1 MRTRRLG
8 DLEVSAIGLGC
19 MSLSGAYASE
29 LPDRSAAIAVVR
41 RAVELGVTIFD
52 SAEVYGPFINE
63 EIVGEALQPVRDQV
77 VIATKFGF
85 GFDDAGRQ
93 TGGLDSRPE
102 RIRRVVDESLAR
114 LRTDRIDLLYQ
125 HRVDPAVPIEDVAGT
140 VGELVA
146 AGKVA
151 HFGLS
156 EAAASTVR
164 RANAVHP
171 VAAVQSEYS
180 LWSRDR
186 ETDLLPVLDELGIG
200 FVPFSPLGR
209 GFLTGALD
217 ASATFGDTDLRAS
230 MPRFQAEAM
239 VANRALVDALGA
251 IAADAEAT
259 PAQIALAW
267 LLTRGPS
274 IVPIPGT
281 KRADRLEE
289 NSAAA
294 ALDLTV
300 EQLARIQ
307 DAVDAIEIVGARYSE
322 QLERLTNG

>member
-1 MRTRRLG
+1 
-8 DLEVSAIGLGC
+8 
-19 MSLSGAYASE
+19 
-29 LPDRSAAIAVVR
+29 
-41 RAVELGVTIFD
+41 
-52 SAEVYGPFINE
+52 
-63 EIVGEALQPVRDQV
+63 
-77 VIATKFGF
+77 
-85 GFDDAGRQ
+85 
-93 TGGLDSRPE
+93 
-102 RIRRVVDESLAR
+102 
-114 LRTDRIDLLYQ
+114 
-125 HRVDPAVPIEDVAGT
+125 
-140 VGELVA
+140 
-146 AGKVA
+146 
-151 HFGLS
+151 
-156 EAAASTVR
+156 
-164 RANAVHP
+164 
-171 VAAVQSEYS
+171 
-180 LWSRDR
+180 
-186 ETDLLPVLDELGIG
+186 
-200 FVPFSPLGR
+200 
-209 GFLTGALD
+209 
-217 ASATFGDTDLRAS
+217 

-322 QLERLTNG
+322 PLERLTNG